1 MMSTQDEELEFR
13 GLSGRLVESPFTGTS
28 VSDDINKRLSTA
40 RYAWLTTVDRSGIPV
55 PTLVWFRFDGKSVT
69 VYSPPRASR
78 ITHIFEH
85 PQVSLHLESDGTGS
99 RLIVAGGHAA
109 VTAEGMDPREDREFW
124 AKYHVEAEIIGLTEA
139 IVTYS
144 SRISITPTTL
154 WTTIPS

>member
-109 VTAEGMDPREDREFW
+109 VTAE
-124 AKYHVEAEIIGLTEA
+124 ALLKAEKIDLSEKAAG
-139 IVTYS
+139 TYVIS
-144 SRISITPTTL
+144 VKSTKVPQGYGPVSITRKFSVTH
-154 WTTIPS
+154 